1 MRTCEQPGEPLSLL
15 QGPCLARPPPTLR
28 PGPSAAPCAVKPH
41 PSLSGRT
48 WRQIFGGGA
57 CNLFPSL
64 CCGHCFYYLKNG
76 VGRGGQ
82 GIFRCASFRSFLSV
96 YICITVVDEELAPPS
111 QRLPESMCVLFF
123 YSRNPIL

>member
-28 PGPSAAPCAVKPH
+28 PGPSAATCAVKPH

-48 WRQIFGGGA
+48 WRQIFGGA

-64 CCGHCFYYLKNG
+64 YCGPCFCYLKNG

-82 GIFRCASFRSFLSV
+82 GIFRCASFRLFLSV
-96 YICITVVDEELAPPS
+96 CIYIMVVDEALTPPS
-111 QRLPESMCVLFF
+111 QRLPESMFFFFFF